1 MYYHVS
7 LILNTFIFSSFTDAC
22 ATARGLLKQLQTTEA
37 YFRCVVSRRLF
48 ATTDAFAT
56 AIQRPTINLAE
67 VLRHKGSVLHELQVF
82 RDQFDVIFDTA
93 VSDAKLMDLDEL
105 QLPRKRRLPAK
116 LDSGRGDYFHFTD
129 VRSSCRAQFNEA
141 VDTLIATVRWR
152 LDEQSMQPA
161 STIEQLLINA
171 TDSSD
176 VDDELLKAVMRY
188 HPHLNA
194 TKLKNDLLLL
204 KEHEIPGIIHQ
215 LYFRK

>member
-105 QLPRKRRLPAK
+105 QLPRKRNWTRGEGTTFTSLMFDRVVVHSSTKQWIPSLQQFVGVWTSSPCNLPQP
-116 LDSGRGDYFHFTD
+116 LNSFL
-129 VRSSCRAQFNEA
+129 SM
-141 VDTLIATVRWR
+141 LLTVLTW
-152 LDEQSMQPA
+152 MM
-161 STIEQLLINA
+161 NC
-171 TDSSD
+171 
-176 VDDELLKAVMRY
+176 
-188 HPHLNA
+188 
-194 TKLKNDLLLL
+194 
-204 KEHEIPGIIHQ
+204 
-215 LYFRK
+215 